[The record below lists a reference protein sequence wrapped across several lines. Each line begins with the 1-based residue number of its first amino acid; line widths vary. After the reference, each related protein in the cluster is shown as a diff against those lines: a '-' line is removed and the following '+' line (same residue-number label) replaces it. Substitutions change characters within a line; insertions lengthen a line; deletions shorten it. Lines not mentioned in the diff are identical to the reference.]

1 MKKTVLSLM
10 VVFSVVGVI
19 TCPSA
24 DDSSLFVASVSP
36 DALVIL
42 DMSGSMVW
50 DPAGNMGSVYPNRR
64 IDIAR
69 KVLKDLLD
77 DNDDTHINDND
88 EENLNVRMGYMRFW
102 SSMNNDDGSPLTGN
116 IIVRA
121 GVGS

>member
-10 VVFSVVGVI
+10 VVFSLVAFA

-50 DPAGNMGSVYPNRR
+50 DPAGNMGISYPNRR

-77 DNDDTHINDND
+77 DNDDTHINDT
-88 EENLNVRMGYMRFW
+88 EIPTRRTSTCGWV
-102 SSMNNDDGSPLTGN
+102 T
-116 IIVRA
+116 
-121 GVGS
+121 